1 MPNTIYTNTHFIKSG
16 LLDYFTANPLSFL
29 DIGARGGVHDIVEPI
44 SKITSVTG
52 FEPNLAECQR
62 LMQNP
67 AVINPWH
74 TFSLEPYA
82 LFSSEGESDFFEVVE
97 PNNSSIYEPNPVL
110 TNRYRME
117 KWKVKGRS
125 KIAVTSLDKV
135 HQSKYSESQY
145 FGEFIKVD
153 TQGSEYEILK
163 GAENLLKKN
172 TVGIMTEVSFCQLY
186 SNQKLFSEVELLLRN
201 YGFSFY
207 GFSAQHYRSCK
218 LLDKAKY
225 LTRERLIYGDA
236 IFLRDPF
243 EETHPNITQRGARVL
258 FLILLLFH
266 LYDFAIEL
274 IRKQEIYGYQIMQ
287 EKHALDLIKCLAYE
301 DPKNTFEKI
310 SLLYKQSLMDEDSS
324 NALAAK
330 FLAEL
335 KGLSNYDDFFGLS
348 PLPKTL

>member
-1 MPNTIYTNTHFIKSG
+1 MKMAFKKPSSGIREIFMPKTIYTNPHFIKSG
-16 LLDYFTANPLSFL
+16 LRDYFTANPLSFL

-135 HQSKYSESQY
+135 HQSKYSESLY

-163 GAENLLKKN
+163 GAENLLKKIPWALWPKSHFVSS
-172 TVGIMTEVSFCQLY
+172 TVIKNC
-186 SNQKLFSEVELLLRN
+186 
-201 YGFSFY
+201 
-207 GFSAQHYRSCK
+207 
-218 LLDKAKY
+218 
-225 LTRERLIYGDA
+225 
-236 IFLRDPF
+236 FLRWNCYCAIMAFRFTGFLPS
-243 EETHPNITQRGARVL
+243 ITDHAN
-258 FLILLLFH
+258 
-266 LYDFAIEL
+266 YL
-274 IRKQEIYGYQIMQ
+274 IRRNIQRVRG
-287 EKHALDLIKCLAYE
+287 
-301 DPKNTFEKI
+301 
-310 SLLYKQSLMDEDSS
+310 
-324 NALAAK
+324 
-330 FLAEL
+330 
-335 KGLSNYDDFFGLS
+335 
-348 PLPKTL
+348 